1 MEILDVDLLAFEQ
14 GDRAARRSVVDGVMK
29 SLVTGFVYVEHDM
42 SVDMIDE
49 VYGRLEEFF
58 SLPQD
63 RKDEC
68 IVPGSNGQTGYTGLL
83 VETAAIADV
92 PDFKEMLNW
101 SASRPEGHP
110 LRARYPFRYGPP
122 TLPDD
127 DIAGIG
133 ALLLDFHDTVAAL
146 QIRVSRIIAVGLGLH
161 ESFFEQML
169 VDGANLTRAIHYPAM
184 QQAPDESHVWAA
196 EHADINLITALPR
209 ATAAGLQVRVEDG
222 WVDAVPPDDGA
233 IINTGLMLE
242 RLTNGAVPPG
252 FHRVVSGKGQ
262 QGDRYSVVQFAHPEP
277 WTILAPVPHN
287 GDPREPSEVPDDHRG
302 RRPVQGDLGDQPRG
316 GGPPTRQLTGS
327 SPAVERRHRGFWALR
342 V

>member
-29 SLVTGFVYVEHDM
+29 SLVTGFVYVSHDM

-58 SLPQD
+58 SLPQA
-63 RKDEC
+63 RKDQY

-101 SASRPEGHP
+101 HASRPKGHP
-110 LRARYPFRYGPP
+110 LRAQYPFRYGPP
-122 TLPDD
+122 TLPDND
-127 DIAGIG
+127 VAGIG
-133 ALLLDFHDTVAAL
+133 ALLLDFHDTVVSL

-169 VDGANLTRAIHYPAM
+169 TDGANLTRAIHYPAM
-184 QQAPDESHVWAA
+184 DQAPDESHVWAA

-209 ATAAGLQVRVEDG
+209 ATAAGLQVRVEDD

-252 FHRVVSGKGQ
+252 FHRVVSGTGQ

-277 WTILAPVPHN
+277 WTILAPVPTTVTPEN
-287 GDPREPSEVPDDHRG
+287 PLRFPTITAADALSKVIWEINLTEEG
-302 RRPVQGDLGDQPRG
+302 RRLDN
-316 GGPPTRQLTGS
+316 
-327 SPAVERRHRGFWALR
+327 
-342 V
+342 